1 MRILQ
6 IANYANSAGGISVQV
21 ALLQKKL
28 REDGFVCDLIS
39 TKGALFKRIISIV
52 RILFRGRYYDVFHIH
67 ACSGRGFFPAVVGI
81 TIGRLLRKKIVLTYH
96 GGGAESFFRRHPRLV
111 CRYLSRTSANIA
123 LSGFIGKVF
132 DEYDL
137 PYSIIPNIIEFSE
150 NCFRKRDIIRPVF
163 ISTRS
168 LSDTYNIDCTLRAFK
183 TVQDK
188 YPHATLTLLGD
199 GPRRKALEDF
209 AVSYGLQ
216 NVSFIGRVDNSKIN
230 DYLDKSDIMISSSRA
245 DNLPISILEG
255 FNAGLLVIASRVGGI
270 PYIIENKENGLLF
283 ESDNP
288 NEMAQQMIYAVE
300 HQDHSKQMIIEA
312 RKSLEQYR
320 WENCKGRIMS
330 LYNG

>member
-28 REDGFVCDLIS
+28 REDGVVCDLIS

-81 TIGRLLRKKIVLTYH
+81 TLGRLLKKKTVLTYH
-96 GGGAESFFRRHPRLV
+96 GGGAESFFRRHTRLV
-111 CRYLSRTSANIA
+111 CHYLSRTSANIA
-123 LSGFIGKVF
+123 LSGFIGRVF
-132 DEYDL
+132 DDYGL
-137 PYSIIPNIIEFSE
+137 SFTIIPNIAEFNESY
-150 NCFRKRDIIRPVF
+150 FRKRSIIRPAF

-168 LSDTYNIDCTLRAFK
+168 LSDTYNIDCTLRAFRA
-183 TVQDK
+183 VQDK
-188 YPHATLTLLGD
+188 YPNATLTLLGD

-209 AVSYGLQ
+209 ASYLGLQ
-216 NVSFIGRVDNSKIN
+216 NVSFIGRVNNSEIY
-230 DYLDKSDIMISSSRA
+230 DYLDRSDIMVSSSRA

-255 FNAGLLVIASRVGGI
+255 FSAGLLVISSRVGGI
-270 PYIIENKENGLLF
+270 PYIINNEGNGLLF
-283 ESDNP
+283 ESDNSD
-288 NEMAQQMIYAVE
+288 EMAQQMIYAVE
-300 HQDHSKQMIIEA
+300 HQDHSQQMILEA
-312 RKSLEQYR
+312 HKTLEQHL